1 MTPSSSPS
9 GTGHGSGTT
18 PDGGTR
24 EVHTLRET
32 LQRLAPGTPLRDGL
46 DRIVRGHTGAL
57 IVIGDDENVTAIC
70 DGGFEFDV
78 PFAATR
84 LRELCKM
91 DGAVVLSA
99 DLERIRRANVQM
111 LPSPTWPTQES
122 GTRHRSAERTAL
134 HTGVPVIAVSESQ
147 NTITLYVEGTAHL
160 LEQPATLLNRAN
172 QALGTMERYRD
183 RLDQVNHRLH
193 LAELHRYA
201 TVNDVVSVIQREEML
216 RRVGEGIDGDVLEL
230 GKDAKQI
237 QIQLTELRGENDRE
251 RGLMIADYLVT
262 DGIPGDEAIGEAL
275 AAIAD
280 LDDKALMKPANIA
293 LVLGLPPT
301 DEALDEPITPR
312 GYRTLSRVPRVQK
325 FLMDKLVAAFGSLDA
340 LVSASVEDL
349 SAVEG
354 VGSLWA
360 RHITDGLSRLRN

>member
-1 MTPSSSPS
+1 MAAAGADTGLL
-9 GTGHGSGTT
+9 GTQ
-18 PDGGTR
+18 D
-24 EVHTLRET
+24 VHTLKAT
-32 LQRLAPGTPLRDGL
+32 LHRLAPGTPLRDAL

-57 IVIGDDENVTAIC
+57 IVIGDDENVTSIC

-91 DGAVVLSA
+91 DGAVILSS
-99 DLERIRRANVQM
+99 DIERIKRANVQL

-147 NTITLYVEGTAHL
+147 NTITLYVEGKAHM
-160 LEQPATLLNRAN
+160 LEQPSTLLNRAN

-183 RLDQVNHRLH
+183 RLDQVDSRLH
-193 LAELHRYA
+193 LAELHSYV
-201 TVNDVVSVIQREEML
+201 TVIDVVSVIQREEML
-216 RRVGEGIDGDVLEL
+216 RRVGESIDGDVLEL

-237 QIQLTELRGENDRE
+237 QIQLSELRGDNDRE
-251 RGLMIADYLVT
+251 REAIIADYLVT
-262 DGIPGDEAIGEAL
+262 DGIPADDEVHAAL
-275 AAIAD
+275 ESISE

-293 LVLGLPPT
+293 RILGLPPT
-301 DEALDEPITPR
+301 EEALDEPVVPR
-312 GYRTLSRVPRVQK
+312 GYRTLNRVPRVQK
-325 FLMDKLVAAFGSLDA
+325 FLMDKLIVEFGNLDA
-340 LVSASVEDL
+340 LLNASTEDL
-349 SAVEG
+349 SAIEG

-360 RHITDGLSRLRN
+360 RHITDGLGRLS

>member
-1 MTPSSSPS
+1 MAAAGADSSLL
-9 GTGHGSGTT
+9 GTQH
-18 PDGGTR
+18 
-24 EVHTLRET
+24 VHTLKAT
-32 LQRLAPGTPLRDGL
+32 LQRLAPGTPLRDAL

-57 IVIGDDENVTAIC
+57 IVIGDDENVTSIC

-91 DGAVVLSA
+91 DGAVILSS
-99 DLERIRRANVQM
+99 DIERIKRANVQL

-147 NTITLYVEGTAHL
+147 NTITLYVEGKAHM
-160 LEQPATLLNRAN
+160 LEQPSTLLNRAN

-183 RLDQVNHRLH
+183 RLDQVDSRLH
-193 LAELHRYA
+193 LAELHSYV
-201 TVNDVVSVIQREEML
+201 TVIDVVSVIQREEML
-216 RRVGEGIDGDVLEL
+216 RRVGESIDGDVLEL

-237 QIQLTELRGENDRE
+237 QIQLSELRGENDRE
-251 RGLMIADYLVT
+251 REAIIADYLVT
-262 DGIPGDEAIGEAL
+262 DGIPADEAVREAL
-275 AAIAD
+275 ESISR

-293 LVLGLPPT
+293 RILGLPPT
-301 DEALDEPITPR
+301 EEALDEPVVPR
-312 GYRTLSRVPRVQK
+312 GYRTLNRVPRVQK
-325 FLMDKLVAAFGSLDA
+325 FLMDKLVVEFGNLDA
-340 LVSASVEDL
+340 LLNASTEDL
-349 SAVEG
+349 ANIEG

-360 RHITDGLSRLRN
+360 RHITDGLGRLS

>member
-1 MTPSSSPS
+1 MAAAGADTGLL
-9 GTGHGSGTT
+9 GTQ
-18 PDGGTR
+18 D
-24 EVHTLRET
+24 VHTLKAT
-32 LQRLAPGTPLRDGL
+32 LHRLAPGTPLRDAL

-57 IVIGDDENVTAIC
+57 IVIGDDENVTSIC

-91 DGAVVLSA
+91 DGAVILSS
-99 DLERIRRANVQM
+99 DIERIKRANVQL

-147 NTITLYVEGTAHL
+147 NTITLYVEGKAHM
-160 LEQPATLLNRAN
+160 LEQPSTLLNRAN

-183 RLDQVNHRLH
+183 RLDQVDSRLH
-193 LAELHRYA
+193 LAELHSYV
-201 TVNDVVSVIQREEML
+201 TVIDVVSVIQREEML
-216 RRVGEGIDGDVLEL
+216 RRVGESIDGDVLEL

-237 QIQLTELRGENDRE
+237 QIQLSELRGDNDRE
-251 RGLMIADYLVT
+251 REAIIADYLVT
-262 DGIPGDEAIGEAL
+262 DGIPADDEVHAAL
-275 AAIAD
+275 ESISK

-293 LVLGLPPT
+293 RILGLPPT
-301 DEALDEPITPR
+301 EEALDEPVVPR
-312 GYRTLSRVPRVQK
+312 GYRTLNRVPRVQK
-325 FLMDKLVAAFGSLDA
+325 FLMDKLIVEFGNLDA
-340 LVSASVEDL
+340 LLNASTEDL
-349 SAVEG
+349 SAIEG

-360 RHITDGLSRLRN
+360 RHITDGLGRLS